1 MRITFNRRRQVS
13 VGCLLPTAFCL
24 LLAAYCSLIF
34 MFRPFQH
41 IHFVG
46 IGGIGMSGIAEVLA
60 NLGFRVSGSD
70 QKKSEVTDRLEALG
84 VEVTEGHAAENVGD
98 AHVVV
103 RSTAVRDDN
112 PEITEA
118 RRQSIPVIPRAE
130 MLAELMRM
138 KPYTVAVAGSHGKT
152 TTTSMVA
159 TVLGIAGLDPTF
171 VVGGIVRSYRSN
183 ARLGKSD
190 LMVVEADESD
200 RSFLMLTPTIAVVT
214 NIDREHMDYY
224 HDMEDVRKCFADFVN
239 KVPFYGAAILC
250 LDDPHVQAVI
260 PKVERRRVTYG
271 LSAQADISAHGI
283 SYDQSFGSS
292 FTVWRGI
299 DVLGSISMRVPGKH
313 NVYNSLAAIAVGLE
327 LEVPFAKIAE
337 ALGEFSGAD
346 RRFQFKGEERGITVV
361 DDYGHHPTE
370 IKATLSAARIGA
382 PNRRIVVLFQP
393 HRYTRTN
400 DLMDE
405 FASAFNNADV
415 LLVTDIYAASE
426 TPIDGVNAE
435 VLTNRIKIYGHKHAE
450 YIGAMENGPQVL
462 RETVREGDLVI
473 TLGAGSVH
481 RSGDQLL
488 ELLREA

>member
-1 MRITFNRRRQVS
+1 
-13 VGCLLPTAFCL
+13 
-24 LLAAYCSLIF
+24 
-34 MFRPFQH
+34 MFRRFQH

-70 QKKSEVTDRLEALG
+70 QKKSEVTAHLEELG
-84 VEVTEGHAAENVGD
+84 AEVNEGHAAENVGD

-112 PEITEA
+112 PEIIEA
-118 RRQSIPVIPRAE
+118 RRRSIPVIPRAE

-138 KPYTVAVAGSHGKT
+138 KPHTVAVAGSHGKT

-159 TVLGIAGLDPTF
+159 TVLGTAGLDPTF
-171 VVGGIVRSYRSN
+171 VIGGIVRTYRAN

-224 HDMEDVRKCFADFVN
+224 HDMEDVRRCFGDFVN
-239 KVPFYGAAILC
+239 KVPFYGAAVLC

-271 LSAQADISAHGI
+271 MSAQADVSAHEI
-283 SYDQSFGSS
+283 TYDQSFGSS
-292 FTVWRGI
+292 FTVWRGM
-299 DVLGSISMRVPGKH
+299 DVLGPVTLRVPGKH

-327 LEVPFAKIAE
+327 LEVPFAKIAQ

-346 RRFQFKGEERGITVV
+346 RRFQFKGEEAGVTVV

-405 FASAFNNADV
+405 FSSAFNNADV
-415 LLVTDIYAASE
+415 LFVTDIYAASE
-426 TPIDGVNAE
+426 TPIEGVNAE
-435 VLTNRIKIYGHKHAE
+435 VLTGRIKSWGHKNAE
-450 YIGAMENGPQVL
+450 YVGAVENGPEVL
-462 RETVREGDLVI
+462 RANVREGDLVI

-481 RSGDQLL
+481 RAGDQLL
-488 ELLREA
+488 ALLRKDNVQAAPT

>member
-1 MRITFNRRRQVS
+1 
-13 VGCLLPTAFCL
+13 
-24 LLAAYCSLIF
+24 

-70 QKKSEVTDRLEALG
+70 QKKSEVTAHLEELK
-84 VEVTEGHAAENVGD
+84 VEVTEGHDAANVGD

-112 PEITEA
+112 PEIIEA
-118 RRQSIPVIPRAE
+118 RRRSIPVIPRAE

-171 VVGGIVRSYRSN
+171 VVGGIVRSYRAN
-183 ARLGKSD
+183 ARLGKSE

-200 RSFLMLTPTIAVVT
+200 RSFLMLDPMIAVVT

-239 KVPFYGAAILC
+239 KVPFYGAAVLC

-260 PKVERRRVTYG
+260 PKVERRRITYG
-271 LSAQADISAHGI
+271 MSAQADISA
-283 SYDQSFGSS
+283 YDIQYDHSFGSTFQVLS
-292 FTVWRGI
+292 GI
-299 DVLGSISMRVPGKH
+299 NVLGRVTLRVPGKH
-313 NVYNSLAAIAVGLE
+313 NVYNSLAAIAAALE
-327 LEVPFAKIAE
+327 LDVPFDTIAH
-337 ALGEFSGAD
+337 ALSEFAGTE
-346 RRFQFKGEERGITVV
+346 RRFQFKGEEKGITVV

-382 PNRRIVVLFQP
+382 PSRRIVVLFQP
-393 HRYTRTN
+393 HRYTRTA

-426 TPIDGVNAE
+426 TPIDGINAE
-435 VLTNRIKIYGHKHAE
+435 VLTNRIKSYGHKSAE
-450 YIGAMENGPQVL
+450 YIGGIEGVADTLLEI
-462 RETVREGDLVI
+462 VRDGDLVI
-473 TLGAGSVH
+473 TLGAGTVN
-481 RSGDQLL
+481 RIGDQLL
-488 ELLREA
+488 TLLRSGN

>member
-1 MRITFNRRRQVS
+1 M
-13 VGCLLPTAFCL
+13 
-24 LLAAYCSLIF
+24 
-34 MFRPFQH
+34 
-41 IHFVG
+41 
-46 IGGIGMSGIAEVLA
+46 
-60 NLGFRVSGSD
+60 
-70 QKKSEVTDRLEALG
+70 
-84 VEVTEGHAAENVGD
+84 TEGHDSENVGD

-112 PEITEA
+112 PEIIEA
-118 RRQSIPVIPRAE
+118 RRRSIPVIPRAE

-138 KPYTVAVAGSHGKT
+138 KPLTVAVAGSHGKT

-171 VVGGIVRSYRSN
+171 VIGGIVRTYRAN
-183 ARLGKSD
+183 ARLGKSQ

-224 HDMEDVRKCFADFVN
+224 HDMEDVRKCFSDFVN
-239 KVPFYGAAILC
+239 KVPFYGAAVLC

-260 PKVERRRVTYG
+260 PNVGRRRITYG
-271 LSAQADISAHGI
+271 MSAQADISAHDI
-283 SYDQSFGSS
+283 RYDQSFGSTFS
-292 FTVWRGI
+292 VLRGV
-299 DVLGSISMRVPGKH
+299 DVLGKITLRVPGKH
-313 NVYNSLAAIAVGLE
+313 NVYNSLAAIAVGIE
-327 LEVPFAKIAE
+327 LEVPFDTIAH
-337 ALGEFSGAD
+337 ALSEFTGAD
-346 RRFQFKGEERGITVV
+346 RRFQFKGEEGGVTVV

-370 IKATLSAARIGA
+370 VKATLSAARIGA

-415 LLVTDIYAASE
+415 LFVTDIYAASE
-426 TPIDGVNAE
+426 PPIDGVNAE
-435 VLTNRIKIYGHKHAE
+435 VLTGRIKSYGHKNAE
-450 YIGAMENGPQVL
+450 YIGELENAPPIL
-462 RETVREGDLVI
+462 REKVREGDLVI

-481 RSGDQLL
+481 RAGDQLL
-488 ELLREA
+488 ALLRGESSQVAGS

>member
-1 MRITFNRRRQVS
+1 
-13 VGCLLPTAFCL
+13 
-24 LLAAYCSLIF
+24 
-34 MFRPFQH
+34 MFKRFQH

-60 NLGFRVSGSD
+60 NLNFRVSGSD
-70 QKKSEVTDRLEALG
+70 QKKSEVTAHLEELG
-84 VEVTEGHAAENVGD
+84 VEVNEGHAAENVGD

-103 RSTAVRDDN
+103 RSTAVREDN
-112 PEITEA
+112 PEIIEA
-118 RRQSIPVIPRAE
+118 RRRSIPVIPRAE

-138 KPYTVAVAGSHGKT
+138 KPHTVAVAGSHGKT

-171 VVGGIVRSYRSN
+171 VIGGIVRTYRAN
-183 ARLGKSD
+183 ARLGKSQ

-239 KVPFYGAAILC
+239 KVPFYGAAVLC

-271 LSAQADISAHGI
+271 LSAQADISAHDI
-283 SYDQSFGSS
+283 NYDNSFGSS
-292 FTVWRGI
+292 FSVLRGV
-299 DVLGSISMRVPGKH
+299 DVLGKVTLRVPGKH

-327 LEVPFAKIAE
+327 LDVPFDTIAH
-337 ALGEFSGAD
+337 ALAEFSGAD
-346 RRFQFKGEERGITVV
+346 RRFQFKGEEAGVTVV

-370 IKATLSAARIGA
+370 VKATLAAARIGA

-393 HRYTRTN
+393 HRYSRTN

-415 LLVTDIYAASE
+415 LFVSDIYAASE

-435 VLTNRIKIYGHKHAE
+435 VLTGRIKSYGHKNAE
-450 YIGAMENGPQVL
+450 YIGAIENAPAAM
-462 RETVREGDLVI
+462 REVVREGDLVI
-473 TLGAGSVH
+473 TLGAGSVN
-481 RSGDQLL
+481 RVGDQLL
-488 ELLREA
+488 ALLRGDGNEGARSSDGS

>member
-1 MRITFNRRRQVS
+1 
-13 VGCLLPTAFCL
+13 
-24 LLAAYCSLIF
+24 

-41 IHFVG
+41 IHFIG

-70 QKKSEVTDRLEALG
+70 LKKSEVTARLEEMG
-84 VEVTEGHAAENVGD
+84 IEVNEGHDAENVGD

-112 PEITEA
+112 PEIIEA
-118 RRQSIPVIPRAE
+118 RRRSVPVIPRAE

-138 KPYTVAVAGSHGKT
+138 KPHTVAVAGSHGKT

-159 TVLGIAGLDPTF
+159 TVLGHAKLDPTF

-239 KVPFYGAAILC
+239 KVPFYGSAVLC

-260 PKVERRRVTYG
+260 PKVERRRITYG
-271 LSAQADISAHGI
+271 LSAQADISAHDI
-283 SYDQSFGSS
+283 SYDQEFGSS
-292 FTVWRGI
+292 FTVWRGV
-299 DVLGSISMRVPGKH
+299 DVLGRATLRVPGKH

-327 LEVPFAKIAE
+327 LDVPFEMITQ
-337 ALGEFSGAD
+337 ALSEFVGAD
-346 RRFQFKGEERGITVV
+346 RRFQFRGEVAGITVV

-370 IKATLSAARIGA
+370 IRATLSAARIGA

-393 HRYTRTN
+393 HRYSRTQ
-400 DLMDE
+400 DLLQE

-415 LLVTDIYAASE
+415 LFVIDIYAASE
-426 TPIDGVNAE
+426 TPIEGVNAE
-435 VLTNRIKIYGHKHAE
+435 VLTERIKSYGHKNAD
-450 YIGAMENGPQVL
+450 YIGSLDTAAETL
-462 RETVREGDLVI
+462 RENVREGDLVI

-481 RSGDQLL
+481 RAGDQLL
-488 ELLREA
+488 ALLGGSSAAQSA

>member
-1 MRITFNRRRQVS
+1 
-13 VGCLLPTAFCL
+13 
-24 LLAAYCSLIF
+24 

-41 IHFVG
+41 MHFVG

-60 NLGFRVSGSD
+60 NLGFRVTGSD
-70 QKKSEVTDRLEALG
+70 QKKSEVTAHLEELK
-84 VEVTEGHAAENVGD
+84 VEVTEGHDAANVGD

-112 PEITEA
+112 PEIIEA
-118 RRQSIPVIPRAE
+118 RRQSIPVIPPAE

-138 KPYTVAVAGSHGKT
+138 KPYTVACAGSHGKT

-159 TVLGIAGLDPTF
+159 TVLGTAGLDPTF

-183 ARLGKSD
+183 ARLGKSE

-200 RSFLMLTPTIAVVT
+200 RSFLMLTPMIAVVT
-214 NIDREHMDYY
+214 NIDRENMDYY

-239 KVPFYGAAILC
+239 KVPFYGAAVLC

-299 DVLGSISMRVPGKH
+299 DVLGRATLKVPGKH

-327 LEVPFAKIAE
+327 LEVPFEKIAQ

-346 RRFQFKGEERGITVV
+346 RRFQFKGEERGVTVV

-370 IKATLSAARIGA
+370 IKATLSAARMGA
-382 PNRRIVVLFQP
+382 ANRRIVVLFQP
-393 HRYTRTN
+393 HRYSRTA

-415 LLVTDIYAASE
+415 VLVTDIYAASE
-426 TPIDGVNAE
+426 TPIEGITAE
-435 VLTNRIKIYGHKHAE
+435 ILTGRIKSYGHKSAQ
-450 YIGAMENGPQVL
+450 YIGGLDGAAEHL
-462 RETVREGDLVI
+462 HETVREG
-473 TLGAGSVH
+473 
-481 RSGDQLL
+481 
-488 ELLREA
+488 